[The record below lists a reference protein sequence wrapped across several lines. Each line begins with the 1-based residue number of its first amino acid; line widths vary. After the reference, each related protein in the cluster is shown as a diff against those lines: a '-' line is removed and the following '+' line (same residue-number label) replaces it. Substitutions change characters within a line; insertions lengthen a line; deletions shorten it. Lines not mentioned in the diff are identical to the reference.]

1 MFASVSLAGCLPVR
15 ALMPM
20 RMTIAL
26 GCSASTSYVDRGR
39 VALRTKNGADSTGW
53 FPEVTD
59 DLAAQSLPCLA

>member
-1 MFASVSLAGCLPVR
+1 
-15 ALMPM
+15 MPM